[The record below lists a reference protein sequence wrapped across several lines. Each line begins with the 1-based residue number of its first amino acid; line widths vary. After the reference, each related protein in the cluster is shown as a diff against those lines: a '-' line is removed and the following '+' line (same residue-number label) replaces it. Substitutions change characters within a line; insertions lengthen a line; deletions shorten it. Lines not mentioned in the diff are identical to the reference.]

1 MMRIIT
7 GLAKGTRLKA
17 PKGMDTRPTADRVKE
32 SMFNIL
38 GDIVVDAKVLD
49 LFGGTGNLGLEAL
62 SRGAAKAIFI
72 DQNQNSINAIKENI
86 NLCKLQGQ
94 ALVYKMDS
102 FVALGR
108 LAREH
113 YKFNLIFCDPPYNKG
128 LVEKTLTKLEENE
141 ILEDEAIIVVEHS
154 KHELIT
160 SDFSNYEVR
169 RSEKYGETIVSFI
182 LYKISS

>member
-1 MMRIIT
+1 MRIIT

-62 SRGAAKAIFI
+62 SRGAAKAVFI
-72 DQNQNSINAIKENI
+72 DQNQNSINAIKENV

-108 LAREH
+108 LAR
-113 YKFNLIFCDPPYNKG
+113 
-128 LVEKTLTKLEENE
+128 
-141 ILEDEAIIVVEHS
+141 
-154 KHELIT
+154 
-160 SDFSNYEVR
+160 
-169 RSEKYGETIVSFI
+169 
-182 LYKISS
+182 

>member
-1 MMRIIT
+1 MRIIT
-7 GLAKGTRLKA
+7 GLAKGIRLKA

-38 GDIVVDAKVLD
+38 GGIVDDAKVLD

-62 SRGAAKAIFI
+62 SRGANKAIFI
-72 DQNQNSINAIKENI
+72 DQNQNSITAIKENI
-86 NLCKLQGQ
+86 NLTKMIKK
-94 ALVYKMDS
+94 AIVYKMDS
-102 FVALGR
+102 LVALSR

-113 YKFNLIFCDPPYNKG
+113 YKFNLVFFDSPYNKG
-128 LVEKTLTKLEENE
+128 LVEKSLLKLVEND

-154 KHELIT
+154 KHEFIPNELL
-160 SDFSNYEVR
+160 NYEVR

-182 LYKISS
+182 LYKISK

>member
-62 SRGAAKAIFI
+62 SRGAAKAVFI
-72 DQNQNSINAIKENI
+72 DQNQNSINAIKENV

-94 ALVYKMDS
+94 ALV
-102 FVALGR
+102 
-108 LAREH
+108 
-113 YKFNLIFCDPPYNKG
+113 
-128 LVEKTLTKLEENE
+128 
-141 ILEDEAIIVVEHS
+141 
-154 KHELIT
+154 
-160 SDFSNYEVR
+160 
-169 RSEKYGETIVSFI
+169 
-182 LYKISS
+182 